1 MSAPAFTPEEA
12 AREISKLA
20 QRILEL
26 AAIAGLYV
34 GIKIEPARGESPSTQ
49 GADDVK

>member
-26 AAIAGLYV
+26 APEAGLYV
-34 GIKIEPARGESPSTQ
+34 GIKIEPAKVSSPPQ
-49 GADDVK
+49 EKQ